1 MSQFNE
7 YMQTAQSGGSVL
19 DPQVELVIVF
29 GQSGAGL
36 STALD
41 VLEDIGF
48 SSVDNL
54 PLALADQL
62 VALSVETEQQKL
74 AIGID
79 LRTTGVDSDAMLRLA
94 ENLKKSFNQRCQF
107 VLIEASH
114 DELIKRYQATRRR
127 HPLLTDHNSLGDA
140 IANDR
145 SFMQNIAH
153 IADAQIDTTGMAPA
167 DFRTTLL
174 SRLGMSL
181 EKKMVLTITSFS
193 YRKGLPDTADFV
205 FDMRF
210 LKNPHW
216 EPELRI
222 MTGRDKDVF
231 EYVSADDGF
240 LSFMKQVTELLSGMI
255 DRLDKEGRPQL
266 TIGFGCTGGKHR
278 SVTAAEWLSG
288 WADKK
293 NILYQTVHR
302 ELE

>member
-7 YMQTAQSGGSVL
+7 NMPTVQSGGSVS

-62 VALSVETEQQKL
+62 VALSIETEHQKL
-74 AIGID
+74 AIGVD
-79 LRTTGVDSDAMLRLA
+79 LRTTGVDNDAMLRLA
-94 ENLKKSFNQRCQF
+94 ENLKKSFDQRCQF
-107 VLIEASH
+107 VLISASH

-167 DFRTTLL
+167 DFRATLL
-174 SRLGMSL
+174 SRLGMSP
-181 EKKMVLTITSFS
+181 EKKMVLTIISFS

-210 LKNPHW
+210 LNNPHW

-222 MTGRDKDVF
+222 RTGRDKDVF
-231 EYVSADDGF
+231 EFVTADDAF
-240 LSFMKQVTELLSGMI
+240 LPLMKQVTALLSGMI

-278 SVTAAEWLSG
+278 SVAAAEWLSA
-288 WADKK
+288 WADDK
-293 NILYQTVHR
+293 NIPYQAVHR
-302 ELE
+302 ELK

>member
-1 MSQFNE
+1 MSQSNE
-7 YMQTAQSGGSVL
+7 NMPTARSVSSVS

-62 VALSVETEQQKL
+62 VALSVETEHQRL
-74 AIGID
+74 AISVD
-79 LRTTGVDSDAMLRLA
+79 LRTTRVDSDAMLRLA
-94 ENLKKSFNQRCQF
+94 ENLKRSFDQRCQF
-107 VLIEASH
+107 VLITASH

-127 HPLLTDHNSLGDA
+127 HPLLTVHNSLSDA
-140 IANDR
+140 IADDR
-145 SFMQNIAH
+145 GFMQNIAH
-153 IADAQIDTTGMAPA
+153 IADAKIDTTGMAPA

-174 SRLGMSL
+174 TRLGMCP
-181 EKKMVLTITSFS
+181 EKKMVLTIISFS

-222 MTGRDKDVF
+222 MTGRHQDVF
-231 EYVSADDGF
+231 KYVSADDGF
-240 LSFMKQVTELLSGMI
+240 LPFMNQVTALLSGMI

-266 TIGFGCTGGKHR
+266 TLGFGCTGGKHR
-278 SVTAAEWLSG
+278 SVTAAEWLSA
-288 WADKK
+288 WAEDK